1 MKVDRNCLF
10 GNEALLSFLS
20 DRISERNAPH
30 AYLLEGPE
38 GSGKKTLALWL
49 AEALNCRNEE
59 AIPCGRCRFCRTI
72 AAMQSPDVFWIG
84 MLENTAKKSIGVD
97 EIRAIAETIYL
108 LPNDLETK
116 IYIIPDADT
125 MTTQAQN
132 AFLKLLEEPPSY
144 VLFLLLCE
152 NRYALLPTV
161 RSRVQLL
168 TMERFS
174 EEVLREWAMRNCE
187 SAPRLS
193 ETKPEVLSTAVRL
206 ADGSIGRLK
215 AFLALSEKDREKHPY
230 FEACETA
237 GQCFDALF
245 PEESGPAFRTELMK
259 IFLKRADTR
268 DRLVR
273 LADLLCT
280 ALRDL
285 ILYAES
291 SGERPGELLFFNP
304 ERGIR
309 IAGQCVRSR
318 IWESYRDLASVR
330 DSSDANPNV
339 PLMQNSMMRALYLLR
354 Q

>member
-1 MKVDRNCLF
+1 MRVDRNCLF
-10 GNEALLSFLS
+10 GNERLLSFLS
-20 DRISERNAPH
+20 DRIAERNAPH

-49 AEALNCRNEE
+49 AQALNCQNEE
-59 AIPCGRCRFCRTI
+59 AVPCRRCRFCRTI
-72 AAMQSPDVFWIG
+72 GAMQSPDVFWIG
-84 MLENTAKKSIGVD
+84 MTEGTAKKSIGVD
-97 EIRAIAETIYL
+97 EIRAITDTIYL

-116 IYIIPDADT
+116 IYIIPGADA
-125 MTTQAQN
+125 MTQQAQN

-174 EEVLREWAMRNCE
+174 EDALREWAMRNCE

-193 ETKPEVLSTAVRL
+193 ETKPEVLSTAIRL
-206 ADGSIGRLK
+206 ADGSVGRLRT
-215 AFLALSEKDREKHPY
+215 FLSLSEKERETHPY

-237 GQCFDALF
+237 EQCFSTLF
-245 PEESGPAFRTELMK
+245 PEGSDSGFRTELMK

-268 DRLVR
+268 ERLVR
-273 LADLLCT
+273 LADTLCT

-285 ILYAES
+285 LLCAEC
-291 SGERPGELLFFNP
+291 SGERPRELLYFDAD
-304 ERGIR
+304 RGIR
-309 IAGQCVRSR
+309 LAGLCVRSR
-318 IWESYRDLASVR
+318 IWEAYRDLAAVR

-339 PLMQNSMMRALYLLR
+339 ALMQNSMMRALYLLKK
-354 Q
+354 